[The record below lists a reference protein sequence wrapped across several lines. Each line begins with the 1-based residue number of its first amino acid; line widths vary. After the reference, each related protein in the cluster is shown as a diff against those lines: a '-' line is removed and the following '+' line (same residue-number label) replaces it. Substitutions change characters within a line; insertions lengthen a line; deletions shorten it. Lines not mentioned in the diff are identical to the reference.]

1 MIPDEDSGHVSD
13 RGDSSSPPTE
23 AKLETTTP
31 NGEVVEPA
39 EEAVEPAAT
48 EKVTQPATEA
58 GEDAEQTGQSPGQ
71 AQQIQQSALWR
82 LHPCVRNVVEAL
94 TPWFADLHY
103 MLLNPPVQK
112 AVNTTY
118 GVLEPPLGAVR
129 LQIARL
135 VAALVSLRHRPISAT
150 LAQLGTLQ
158 VLVVSMKCTSSTLI
172 FVTSLTFQQNMT

>member
-1 MIPDEDSGHVSD
+1 VSD

-71 AQQIQQSALWR
+71 AQQIGTSSAVAQQSALWR